1 MLSGQPS
8 NSVAR
13 SVTSFLLNIR
23 ISAPSF
29 ARIKKEYGGTSVSWS
44 RRLHPLRIA
53 DCFSPLTPPEGY
65 RYWPFWLNVIS
76 EMPNEY
82 IEISFTL
89 QHDAVSRILRSE
101 GMPPLEFNNGSKT
114 CQGYIPMWS
123 NLLADRILP
132 RVGPLAIY
140 RRICDGVWRWV
151 LAPGGFCCLSP
162 VIALVTVVLAT
173 RVIWSQRAVCSR
185 L

>member
-1 MLSGQPS
+1 MEGPPLAGQGDFIRLESPIASPHWLLPKVTATDRSGSMWFQKCQTS
-8 NSVAR
+8 N
-13 SVTSFLLNIR
+13 
-23 ISAPSF
+23 
-29 ARIKKEYGGTSVSWS
+29 
-44 RRLHPLRIA
+44 
-53 DCFSPLTPPEGY
+53 
-65 RYWPFWLNVIS
+65 
-76 EMPNEY
+76 Y

-140 RRICDGVWRWV
+140 RHICDGVWRWV